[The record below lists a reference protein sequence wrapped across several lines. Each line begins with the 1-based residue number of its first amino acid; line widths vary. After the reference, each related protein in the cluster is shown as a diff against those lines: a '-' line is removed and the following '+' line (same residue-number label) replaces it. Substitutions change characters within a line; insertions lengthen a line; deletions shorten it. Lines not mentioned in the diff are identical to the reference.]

1 MVRIKSWVGFRF
13 IVRVA
18 LPSGFY
24 LSSFTTELLW
34 ICWHLAGSPRFLSYS
49 GAGFF
54 FFRLMAVDIKA

>member
-34 ICWHLAGSPRFLSYS
+34 IRWHLAESPRFLSYS
-49 GAGFF
+49 GAGIFF
-54 FFRLMAVDIKA
+54 F